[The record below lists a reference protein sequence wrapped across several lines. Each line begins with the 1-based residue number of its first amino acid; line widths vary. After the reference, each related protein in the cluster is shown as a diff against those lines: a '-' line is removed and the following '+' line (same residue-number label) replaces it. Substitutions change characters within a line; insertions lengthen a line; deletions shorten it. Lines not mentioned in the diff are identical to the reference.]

1 MHMMSNVIKR
11 SLWSLSYTM
20 IAGTAG
26 GAALTLSWRV
36 AVPVVSEIATGAPPR
51 PAEVLAAAAALGALL
66 VVAWLAT
73 GVGLE
78 LVAQCSRRL
87 RPRARIA
94 SMMLSPPAMRR
105 AAAVVVGVCVG
116 SGALPGAAAAEPP
129 SGTATAAVAAPDPRW
144 LPASR
149 HPTGRSPVTTT
160 GPTTGPSIAETLT
173 TERRPPLGATT
184 SSTPPG
190 TTPDPR
196 WVAPPPT
203 VRPQPDVTVL
213 SRRSSRP
220 SSPTEDDHQIVVRRG
235 DTLWSITAR
244 HLGGAATDAEIAQAW
259 PRWYLANRAVIGAD
273 PDLLLPGQIL
283 TPPRVT
289 AP

>member
-1 MHMMSNVIKR
+1 MMSNVIKR
-11 SLWSLSYTM
+11 SLRSLSYAT

-36 AVPVVSEIATGAPPR
+36 AVPVLSEIATGAPPR

-94 SMMLSPPAMRR
+94 SMMLSPPAVRR
-105 AAAVVVGVCVG
+105 AAALVVGVCVG

-149 HPTGRSPVTTT
+149 PPTGRSPVTT
-160 GPTTGPSIAETLT
+160 GPTTGPSFAETLT

-220 SSPTEDDHQIVVRRG
+220 SSPTEDDPQIVVRRG